1 VEPARACERRSHQ
14 VQFDRVTAE
23 PLAFPH
29 PVTQVH
35 GWTAIDPEVL
45 LQGLRVLGDFEFGVS
60 YFVIGGS

>member
-1 VEPARACERRSHQ
+1 
-14 VQFDRVTAE
+14 VTAE